1 MRSTPLKD
9 FNMLRIKKG
18 VDPVGTFQ
26 FVRKQV
32 AAVYSDHRYKVIEVI
47 GNKSHGP
54 NTDPPIIY
62 MELAEK
68 STGLLEQIISL
79 PLSCFPGRVKPVFD
93 TDEFWEQI
101 KTGTV

>member
-1 MRSTPLKD
+1 
-9 FNMLRIKKG
+9 MLRIKKE

-32 AAVYSDHRYKVIEVI
+32 AAVYSDHRYKVIEVT
-47 GNKSHGP
+47 GNRDNTP
-54 NTDPPIIY
+54 NQDSPVIW

-68 STGLLEQIISL
+68 SSGTMPQFISL

-93 TDEFWEQI
+93 TDEFWEQV
-101 KTGTV
+101 KTVAV